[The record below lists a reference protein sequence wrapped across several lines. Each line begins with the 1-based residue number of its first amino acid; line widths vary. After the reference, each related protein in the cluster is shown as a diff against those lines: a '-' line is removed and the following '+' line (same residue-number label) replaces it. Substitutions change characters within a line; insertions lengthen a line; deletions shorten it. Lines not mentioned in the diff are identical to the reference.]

1 MIDHPRPA
9 CRRAVRDALGFP
21 SIMLCASMMAF
32 GSLAQQS
39 GYSLG
44 MALSLTAGIWGLPGQ
59 IAMIEFHA
67 AGASILF
74 AVLASSLAN
83 ARFMP
88 MVVSFLPLI
97 RKGVRHYG
105 WMFLLVQ
112 MLSLNPW
119 AAGQREFPGIA
130 SAIRVYYYVAFA
142 SVCMIA
148 ALIGTAI
155 GYFGIGNI
163 GRPAALGLLFLNPLF
178 FSVMIAGTRMRP
190 AMIATLIGV
199 PLGPIFHYVSSDGG
213 LLAAGLIGG
222 SFVFGIHRN
231 PEQHA

>member
-1 MIDHPRPA
+1 
-9 CRRAVRDALGFP
+9 
-21 SIMLCASMMAF
+21 MLCASMMAF

-88 MVVSFLPLI
+88 MAVSFLPLI

-130 SAIRVYYYVAFA
+130 PAIRVYYYVAFA

-155 GYFGIGNI
+155 GYFGIGSI

-199 PLGPIFHYVSSDGG
+199 PLGPIFHYLSSDWG

-222 SFVFGIHRN
+222 SFAFWIHRKTEKN
-231 PEQHA
+231 A